1 MAATFTLALGEA
13 SAARP
18 KTLVRAI
25 SGNAEAARAL
35 CRLERRNDRRE
46 REERTG
52 GFTPGA
58 WDATARGGRRFGAKC
73 PGASPVRH
81 QIRLAAFCH
90 PFTVARVMLNRRRFL
105 QVSTAAASTGGV
117 FASSSASARPS
128 RSQRQL
134 TPSPARLGA
143 GAPRRIIHLVADGMS
158 LGTLSCA
165 DQLSRLERNRGLA
178 WIELFNRPEAVTA
191 LMDMRS
197 LDSLVTD
204 SAAASSS
211 WGSGSRVKN
220 GVLNVNSTGHALIP
234 LMALFGQAG
243 WKRGLVTTTEI
254 THATPAGF
262 TVAISDRGLGE
273 DIADQYLGRR
283 LDLYLGGAQDH
294 FSPAKRK
301 DKRDLWAEF
310 AWAGYRVLRSRS
322 DLEKAPTDQPW
333 LGTFTASHLPFTLD
347 RNHDPELQKT
357 VPTLAEMTAR
367 ALEKLESAEHFI
379 LQVEGGRV
387 DHACHNNDAAGA
399 LRDLIAHDEAIEVA
413 LRFRERHPDTLVVMT
428 TDHGNA
434 NLGLNGTGTS
444 YRDSSKHFKRLGE
457 IRATFPTILKQLKAA
472 KTESESARILQETT
486 GYKVDA
492 KKLTQF
498 LPFVAGKGS
507 ALYDPMNSD
516 VAGLGQ
522 LLANHL
528 GIGFTGTT
536 HTSDYVP
543 LVALGPG
550 ADRFRGMIRNTD
562 VFRNYTDLAAID
574 YRNPQEPLLAGLTV
588 SLPGP
593 VEDCD
598 AYARA

>member
-1 MAATFTLALGEA
+1 
-13 SAARP
+13 
-18 KTLVRAI
+18 
-25 SGNAEAARAL
+25 
-35 CRLERRNDRRE
+35 
-46 REERTG
+46 
-52 GFTPGA
+52 
-58 WDATARGGRRFGAKC
+58 
-73 PGASPVRH
+73 
-81 QIRLAAFCH
+81 
-90 PFTVARVMLNRRRFL
+90 
-105 QVSTAAASTGGV
+105 
-117 FASSSASARPS
+117 
-128 RSQRQL
+128 
-134 TPSPARLGA
+134 
-143 GAPRRIIHLVADGMS
+143 MS

-165 DQLSRLERNRGLA
+165 DQLSLLERQRHLS
-178 WIELFNRPEAVTA
+178 WIELFNRPEATTA

-211 WGSGSRVKN
+211 WGSGSRVRN
-220 GVLNVNSTGHALIP
+220 GTLNVSSKGHALIP

-262 TVAISDRGLGE
+262 TVALGDRGQGE

-294 FSPAKRK
+294 FDPAKRK
-301 DKRDLWAEF
+301 DKRNLWTEF
-310 AWAGYRVLRSRS
+310 SWTGYSILKNRS
-322 DLEKAPTDQPW
+322 DLEKAPKDQPW
-333 LGTFTASHLPFTLD
+333 LGTFSTSHLPFSLD
-347 RNHDPELQKT
+347 RQHDTDLQKN

-387 DHACHNNDAAGA
+387 DHACHNNDAASA

-434 NLGLNGTGTS
+434 NLGLNGMGTS
-444 YRDSSKHFKRLGE
+444 YRDSSRNFKRLAQM
-457 IRATFPTILKQLKAA
+457 RASFPILLKQLKAA
-472 KTESESARILQETT
+472 KSEGESKRILEEST
-486 GYKVDA
+486 GYKVDT

-507 ALYDPMNSD
+507 TLYDPMNTD

-543 LVALGPG
+543 LVAVGPG
-550 ADRFRGMIRNTD
+550 AERFRGMIRNTD
-562 VFRNYTDLAAID
+562 VFRHYTELAAID
-574 YRNPQEPLLAGLTV
+574 YRNPQEPLLASVASAET
-588 SLPGP
+588 GP
-593 VEDCD
+593 REDCA
-598 AYARA
+598 AYALA